1 MACLLDF
8 SHEMLHAIFTNINP
22 ADLAAL
28 SKTCSTLNSYI
39 KDNKLL
45 CKDLYLQNWVRDLVG
60 STSCRIAN
68 TSTGLSVR
76 ES

>member
-8 SHEMLHAIFTNINP
+8 SHELLHAIFTNIDP

-45 CKDLYLQNWVRDLVG
+45 HKALYLQKWVRNMGERQSYHVTD
-60 STSCRIAN
+60 SR
-68 TSTGLSVR
+68 
-76 ES
+76 